1 MKLPTC
7 EGAQQ
12 GEILSN
18 IVHKHVTRTCESL
31 PRILTDVSLYLRWVS
46 GEGKHHKVAR

>member
-18 IVHKHVTRTCESL
+18 IVHKHVTRTCESFNVHTYRRVTL
-31 PRILTDVSLYLRWVS
+31 SQVST